1 MTDNNSLFI
10 ALLVIGYV
18 ILALLTVGVIIKIAS
33 VYARYKGN
41 KRGSGIELK
50 DNSVLAVAQ
59 EAGETTILCKK
70 IELPAQQEDAAVVV
84 AADGEE
90 A

>member
-1 MTDNNSLFI
+1 MTDSNLFT
-10 ALLVIGYV
+10 ALMIIGYV

-33 VYARYKGN
+33 VYARFKGN
-41 KRGSGIELK
+41 KKASGIELK
-50 DNSVLAVAQ
+50 DNSVLAVSQ
-59 EAGETTILCKK
+59 EAGDTTILCKK
-70 IELPAQQEDAAVVV
+70 IELPGQEEDATVVV